1 MTQAA
6 NLAVA
11 GGHVQSPGYFITSGT
26 VNAGAANPLSGGTAV
41 SYTDIPSWV
50 KKITIMFYN
59 ASTSGA
65 SNMQIQFGTGA
76 TPTYTT
82 SGYQGTALAS
92 TAAGNSASN
101 STTGFILNGSAGAA
115 LLNGIGTFTNVF
127 GNTWAGTISMG
138 QSDSA
143 RLMTTSAGIALGAAL
158 TAIRVTMNGTD
169 TFDAGSINILYEG

>member
-11 GGHVQSPGYFITSGT
+11 GGHTQSPGYFITSDTVQLTTSGT
-26 VNAGAANPLSGGTAV
+26 SKEFTV
-41 SYTDIPSWV
+41 PSWV
-50 KKITIMFYN
+50 KRITVMFN
-59 ASTSGA
+59 GVSTSGA

-82 SGYQGTALAS
+82 SGYLGTALAS

-101 STTGFILNGSAGAA
+101 STTGFIMNGSAGTAI
-115 LLNGIGTFTNVF
+115 LSGIGTFANLT
-127 GNTWAGTISMG
+127 GNTWAGTVSLG
-138 QSDSA
+138 HSDSA
-143 RLMTTSAGIALGAAL
+143 RLMTTSASVPLGAAL